1 MGGILDSGETNNTY
15 CVGLCNVCLQ
25 DEVNI
30 AINKGRTVN
39 SRYPAGRDCFQGQY
53 DQIGCRLPMS
63 GETYSDLM
71 SEATSSSLIPLKN
84 LPSMIGFTTAPA
96 VYTPILDGLSH
107 DVFLR

>member
-71 SEATSSSLIPLKN
+71 SEATSSSLIPSWITEKFAEHDRVYYCTR
-84 LPSMIGFTTAPA
+84 SIHSDIGRSLA
-96 VYTPILDGLSH
+96 
-107 DVFLR
+107 